1 LLDKFL
7 ILPSKGEFV
16 MKFRRNQIITI
27 VIAFI
32 FIFYGIS
39 HSVFKFNINKKI
51 VDDISFV
58 LVVIA
63 AGLIISDHKKK

>member
-1 LLDKFL
+1 MQL
-7 ILPSKGEFV
+7 
-16 MKFRRNQIITI
+16 RRNQIIAI

-32 FIFYGIS
+32 FIFYGIAQS
-39 HSVFKFNINKKI
+39 TFKFNINKKI
-51 VDDISFV
+51 VDDISFI